1 MPNGGKKMVKIGRA
15 ILSVSDKTGIVE
27 LARFLEKNNVE
38 ILSTGGTSKI
48 LRENGIKVKDI
59 SEFTGFPEILD
70 GRVKTLHPRIYGGV
84 LAIRDNEEHQKQ
96 MKENDLLP
104 VDLIVCNL
112 YPFEQTLKKG
122 APHEEIIENIDIG
135 GPTMIRAASKNYKH
149 VCVLVKVGLYEEFMK
164 EMEKNNGSVDEEF
177 SFRCA
182 MEVFKHTTAYDFA
195 IANYFSGKIEK
206 KVLPDNMDL
215 RLVKVQDLRYGEN
228 PHQAAAWYRFT
239 DKNFI
244 RQQFQGKE
252 LSFNNLLDMESTCT
266 LVNQFSSPACVI
278 IKHTNPCGVAVGKD
292 LFAAYEK
299 ALETDPL
306 SAFGGIAGFNRKVDG
321 KLAEKMVERFYEV
334 IIAPDYNEDAM
345 EVFRKKK
352 NLRIIKSPDA
362 PVQGYDFKTLNDG
375 LLVQTRDEK
384 DYEKMETVTDKKP
397 DAGETAAL
405 KFAWTVCKF
414 VKSNTIVIA
423 TEGQTVGIGAGQMS
437 RFDSARVAV
446 MKMKDNFSK
455 KITPLVVASDAFFPF
470 PDSIDV
476 LREVG
481 VSAIMQPGG
490 ALKDE
495 EVIAACDR
503 YGIAMVLTGMR
514 HFRH

>member
-1 MPNGGKKMVKIGRA
+1 MVKIGRA

-27 LARFLEKNNVE
+27 LARFLAKNNVE
-38 ILSTGGTSKI
+38 ILSTGGTSRTLK
-48 LRENGIKVKDI
+48 ENGIKVKDV

-70 GRVKTLHPRIYGGV
+70 GRVKTLHPKIYGGI

-96 MKENDLLP
+96 MQANGLVP

-112 YPFEQTLKKG
+112 YPFEETLKKG

-135 GPTMIRAASKNYKH
+135 GPTMLRAASKNYKH
-149 VCVLVKVGLYEEFMK
+149 VCVLVSSGVYEEFIK
-164 EMEKNNGSVDEEF
+164 EMEKNGGCVSEEF

-182 MEVFKHTTAYDFA
+182 MEVFRHTTRYDFA
-195 IANYFSGKIEK
+195 IANYFTGKIEK
-206 KVLPDNMDL
+206 KGVLPCEMDL
-215 RLVKVQDLRYGEN
+215 RLLKVQDLRYGEN
-228 PHQAAAWYRFT
+228 PHQAAGWYRFA
-239 DKNFI
+239 DKQFA

-252 LSFNNLLDMESTCT
+252 LSFNNLLDMESTCV
-266 LVNQFSSPACVI
+266 LVNRFSSPGCVLT
-278 IKHTNPCGVAVGKD
+278 KHTNPCGAAVAGD
-292 LFAAYEK
+292 LFTAYEK

-334 IIAPDYNEDAM
+334 IIAPDYDQDAL
-345 EVFRKKK
+345 EVFKKK
-352 NLRIIKSPDA
+352 ENLRVIKSPADIV
-362 PVQGYDFKTLNDG
+362 PGYDFKTLNDG
-375 LLVQTRDEK
+375 LLVQTPDDRDF
-384 DYEKMETVTDKKP
+384 EKMDAVTDKKP
-397 DAGETAAL
+397 DEKEMAAL
-405 KFAWTVCKF
+405 KFGWTVCKF
-414 VKSNTIVIA
+414 VKSNAIVLA
-423 TEGQTVGIGAGQMS
+423 AEDRTVGIGAGQMS
-437 RFDSARVAV
+437 RYDSARVAV

-476 LREVG
+476 LREAG
-481 VSAIMQPGG
+481 ISAVIQPGG
-490 ALKDE
+490 ALKDN
-495 EVIAACDR
+495 EVIAACNK

>member
-1 MPNGGKKMVKIGRA
+1 MVKIGRA

-38 ILSTGGTSKI
+38 ILSTGGTSRTLK
-48 LRENGIKVKDI
+48 ENGIKVKDV

-70 GRVKTLHPRIYGGV
+70 GRVKTLHPRIYGGI
-84 LAIRDNEEHQKQ
+84 LAIRDNKEHQKQ
-96 MKENDLLP
+96 MKENNLVP

-122 APHEEIIENIDIG
+122 APHDEIIENIDIG

-149 VCVLVKVGLYEEFMK
+149 VCVLVRVGLYEEFTK
-164 EMEKNNGSVDEEF
+164 EMENNSGSVSEEF

-182 MEVFKHTTAYDFA
+182 MEVFRHTTGYDFA
-195 IANYFSGKIEK
+195 IANYFAGRIEK
-206 KVLPDNMDL
+206 QGVLPSELDL
-215 RLVKVQDLRYGEN
+215 RLAKVQDLRYGEN
-228 PHQAAAWYRFT
+228 PHQAAAWYRFA
-239 DKNFI
+239 DRHFA
-244 RQQFQGKE
+244 REQFQGKE
-252 LSFNNLLDMESTCT
+252 LSFNNLLDMESTHT

-278 IKHTNPCGVAVGKD
+278 TKHTNPCGVAVDND
-292 LFAAYEK
+292 LFSAYEK

-306 SAFGGIAGFNRKVDG
+306 SAFGGIAGFNRKVDR

-334 IIAPDYNEDAM
+334 IIAPDYDEDALA
-345 EVFRKKK
+345 VFRKKE
-352 NLRIIKSPDA
+352 NLRIIKSPDS
-362 PVQGYDFKTLNDG
+362 PVPGYDFKTLNDG

-384 DYEKMETVTDKKP
+384 DYEKMETVTYKKP
-397 DAGETAAL
+397 DAKETAAL
-405 KFAWTVCKF
+405 KFGWTVCKF

-446 MKMKDNFSK
+446 MKMKDNFSR
-455 KITPLVVASDAFFPF
+455 KITPMVVASDAFFPF

-476 LREVG
+476 LREAG
-481 VSAIMQPGG
+481 VSAIIQPGG
-490 ALKDE
+490 AMRDKD
-495 EVIAACDR
+495 VIAACNK